1 VPLSDLGLGPWVF
14 LLLGLALAFFGRALV
29 VVNIAVLG
37 ALLGA
42 VDAVGLLSA
51 LLAGGL
57 APPGGLAVEVLQL
70 IALLL
75 GAIVGWVL
83 AGLVRRVAVFVLGA
97 IVGAAALTQA
107 AATWPG
113 LLPPELAWIVGAILG
128 GVLMLALEGPLLKL
142 GTAVLGGIL
151 VASALGSLL
160 PPEWTAAAPL
170 AGLAAAILGAVA
182 QMRNVGDPAA
192 GH

>member
-1 VPLSDLGLGPWVF
+1 MMELSLSPWLF
-14 LLLGLALAFFGRALV
+14 LLLGLVLAFFGRALV

-42 VDAVGLLSA
+42 VAGSALLSA
-51 LLAGGL
+51 LLAAGM
-57 APPGGLAVEVLQL
+57 APPGGLALEVLQI
-70 IALLL
+70 IALVL

-113 LLPPELAWIVGAILG
+113 LLPPDLAWIVGALLG

-160 PPEWTAAAPL
+160 PPEWTAVAPL
-170 AGLAAAILGAVA
+170 AGLAVAVLGAAA
-182 QMRNVGDPAA
+182 QMRNLGDAAA